1 MGSILSFVK
10 SRLTSHARRRH
21 RSRAAAPWVL
31 PGYEPTRV
39 EEFQRTSALCVDAPY
54 DRIRPESKVKNISV
68 MTTLRGIGMVMYMT
82 MFNVFGLGVIDLLC
96 CCCCRASTETC
107 YCQYIQDMLLWA
119 CMKFCCCTWYNTY
132 ESPPYSIQESPC
144 SRSIQVELGKVEGSW
159 STLWTTTAN
168 KARYLNIEQWAHWLL
183 IQEKTNHLCHMMMMS
198 LGQIEL
204 DLSYCVI

>member
-1 MGSILSFVK
+1 MLEEDTKVV
-10 SRLTSHARRRH
+10 RQH
-21 RSRAAAPWVL
+21 RGFC
-31 PGYEPTRV
+31 PGMNPREW
-39 EEFQRTSALCVDAPY
+39 EFQRTSALCVDAPY

-68 MTTLRGIGMVMYMT
+68 MTTLRRIGMVMYMT

-119 CMKFCCCTWYNTY
+119 CMKFCCCTYNTY

-159 STLWTTTAN
+159 STVNYYSKQSQVFEYWAVSSLATDTGENESPVPCDDDVIRSDWVRPIVLRHLEFH
-168 KARYLNIEQWAHWLL
+168 ARNLY
-183 IQEKTNHLCHMMMMS
+183 M
-198 LGQIEL
+198 
-204 DLSYCVI
+204 